1 VFARPPQVDEV
12 GFLARFELGLL
23 RGVGNAAVT
32 SRNAGELTCLDCRPE
47 SQDHF
52 GIELVEQ
59 NYDQMIKYATAI
71 RQGTASTEAILR
83 RFTRSASHPTYQAML
98 EVGRAQRTIFV
109 ARYLR
114 RRELQREITEGLN
127 IVEAFNGANSVI
139 YYGKGGEIASNR
151 HDEQEMTV
159 LCLRILQAALVYVNT
174 LLLQDVLA
182 EADWSDLLT
191 VEDRR
196 GLTPLFWQHVL
207 PYGR

>member
-1 VFARPPQVDEV
+1 
-12 GFLARFELGLL
+12 
-23 RGVGNAAVT
+23 
-32 SRNAGELTCLDCRPE
+32 
-47 SQDHF
+47 
-52 GIELVEQ
+52 
-59 NYDQMIKYATAI
+59 MIKYATAI

-114 RRELQREITEGLN
+114 SRELQREITEGLN
-127 IVEAFNGANSVI
+127 VVEAFNRANSVI

-151 HDEQEMTV
+151 KEEQEMTV

-182 EADWSDLLT
+182 EDDWADTLT
-191 VEDRR
+191 TEDRR

-207 PYGR
+207 PYGEVKLDMTARLRIRTTPPNEPPAGHIKSP